1 MRSVLFSLA
10 AIISFAN
17 AAEDR
22 VCLRTPS
29 LGPCRNRGPDGLRA
43 CPQEDLPL
51 TPFKHDGPC
60 PLGSRKLNEISQTD
74 DKKWRSC
81 TRLCR
86 DRNGCGLPSF
96 DWKGPCPAGY
106 NGVET
111 RPRVCKKKRCQGG
124 AKKCTTAR
132 TGRCRRGEKKISPK
146 DNPEKRLRHCRIKDC
161 QIKPSRY
168 CSKSCSL
175 RRCRVKVRGYCPQ
188 NTNTLRKRLEKAG
201 RSNGRTNGN
210 DYEAGLL
217 GIAIGNDYGAVDNG
231 GNDYEGDDYE
241 VSDYEADDY
250 EVDDYDAD
258 DYEADDYKADDYK
271 TDDYKADD
279 YEDDSYEDDDYED
292 YDYEVNG
299 NIEK

>member
-1 MRSVLFSLA
+1 MTKNGEA
-10 AIISFAN
+10 AGRCVVTVKMDVGF
-17 AAEDR
+17 
-22 VCLRTPS
+22 V
-29 LGPCRNRGPDGLRA
+29 
-43 CPQEDLPL
+43 
-51 TPFKHDGPC
+51 
-60 PLGSRKLNEISQTD
+60 
-74 DKKWRSC
+74 
-81 TRLCR
+81 R
-86 DRNGCGLPSF
+86 DSIG
-96 DWKGPCPAGY
+96 KGPVPQDIMGWRQERECA
-106 NGVET
+106 
-111 RPRVCKKKRCQGG
+111 KKKRCQGG

-132 TGRCRRGEKKISPK
+132 TGRCRRGEKEISPK

-161 QIKPSRY
+161 QIEPSRY

-188 NTNTLRKRLEKAG
+188 NTKTLRKRKPAG

-258 DYEADDYKADDYK
+258 DYEVDDYDADDYEADDYKADDYK
-271 TDDYKADD
+271 TDDYEADD
-279 YEDDSYEDDDYED
+279 HEDDNYEDDDYED